1 MLLGTLGSKL
11 LGNLL
16 AGKVVI
22 RGGEGMIKAKATA
35 TSCRGGQDF

>member
-16 AGKVVI
+16 AGKIII
-22 RGGEGMIKAKATA
+22 RGGEGMIKVKATA
-35 TSCRGGQDF
+35 TSCGGGQDF

>member
-22 RGGEGMIKAKATA
+22 QGDEGLIKAKETA
-35 TSCRGGQDF
+35 TSCRGEQDF